1 MLLYKYTYFHSIH
14 NCKRY
19 QVEVYG
25 MLLGKKRKL
34 GRKIEEM
41 SVGEKL
47 TLTEKI
53 EDKDLLLYLGLTND
67 ANPLYIQHDYAS
79 QTPFKKP
86 IVPSIMLT
94 GIVTSAVSKYLP
106 GPGSHIMEQS
116 IEFPKPIYHY
126 STIQFLFEVREID
139 MSNHIVVIEVSAT
152 NDENEIV
159 VSGTVKVCPPHRL
172 EKMNSKTLENF

>member
-1 MLLYKYTYFHSIH
+1 
-14 NCKRY
+14 
-19 QVEVYG
+19 

-34 GRKIEEM
+34 GRMIGEI

-86 IVPSIMLT
+86 IVPTVMLN
-94 GIVTSAVSKYLP
+94 GIIHSAVSKYMP
-106 GPGSHIMEQS
+106 GPGAHVIGMQVDY
-116 IEFPKPIYHY
+116 PKPVYHY
-126 STIQFLFEVREID
+126 DTVHFLFTIIAVDTDTHVITINVQG
-139 MSNHIVVIEVSAT
+139 SNEEGETVVKGDIQ
-152 NDENEIV
+152 
-159 VSGTVKVCPPHRL
+159 VCPPHKKQ
-172 EKMNSKTLENF
+172 KMEGHTLENF

>member
-1 MLLYKYTYFHSIH
+1 
-14 NCKRY
+14 
-19 QVEVYG
+19 

-41 SVGEKL
+41 SIGEKL

-53 EDKDLLLYLGLTND
+53 EDNNLLLYLGLTND

-94 GIVTSAVSKYLP
+94 GIITSAVSKYLP
-106 GPGSHIMEQS
+106 GPGSHIIQQN
-116 IEFPKPIYHY
+116 IEFLKPVYHY
-126 STIQFLFEVREID
+126 ATIQFLFEVIEVEPA
-139 MSNHIVVIEVSAT
+139 SHIVTIRVTAVNEDDEKVI
-152 NDENEIV
+152 DGLI
-159 VSGTVKVCPPHRL
+159 KVCPPHKL
-172 EKMNSKTLENF
+172 EKMNSHALENF